1 MRGKIP
7 KIPTLGET
15 GIWDPGGETTLLSS
29 LLPVVANERWI
40 LSSLPLALGVQVVDS
55 VNPSILLFN
64 DLKFYR
70 RRGAVSDGRE

>member
-1 MRGKIP
+1 MREVSERARGELINVRGKIP

-55 VNPSILLFN
+55 VTSFYSIIQ
-64 DLKFYR
+64 
-70 RRGAVSDGRE
+70 